1 MSYCVKSSFVY
12 MAHNSLHKMQQQPY
26 ESIWVYRCRYVRSKG
41 SFSHFRSYTH
51 THFLMMQLQLVFSDV
66 LLVNMF
72 LLMKADFSNVLQAL
86 LGTEI

>member
-1 MSYCVKSSFVY
+1 
-12 MAHNSLHKMQQQPY
+12 
-26 ESIWVYRCRYVRSKG
+26 
-41 SFSHFRSYTH
+41 
-51 THFLMMQLQLVFSDV
+51 MQLQLVFSDV